1 MILFWSFCFP
11 VASTPL
17 TVKDIYH
24 ELKEMTAAR
33 WHQLGVQLGIRP
45 GTLSTIEHSYPHDP
59 QRCMTEVI
67 MWWLQNA
74 PECSW
79 AKLAEPVEAMG
90 GYAAL
95 AERLRQKT
103 SHG

>member
-17 TVKDIYH
+17 TVKDIYI
-24 ELKEMTAAR
+24 ELKEMTAAEWYR
-33 WHQLGVQLGIRP
+33 LGIQLGIRP
-45 GTLSTIEHSYPHDP
+45 DTLSTIEYNYPRDA

-67 MWWLQNA
+67 LWWLQNA

-79 AKLAEPVEAMG
+79 AKLAEAVEAMG

-103 SHG
+103 SQG